1 MMRFSLLIVFLFLIA
16 ACRQDESV
24 RAYGAAD
31 KEWQLIELDG
41 KPFDAKATLTFPEV
55 GRIAGQAPCNRYS
68 GSMTVPYPWFK
79 AGPIAATKRACPDLA
94 SETAFFSALDAA
106 TLSEVLNDTLI
117 LSNTDGLSMV
127 FKSDG

>member
-55 GRIAGQAPCNRYS
+55 GRIAGQAPCNRYA